1 MSYCPSCNKGVV
13 AGLSYCNHC
22 GFKLTEKKGDD
33 IKSLEIR
40 PEFLISAMVGLFIFG
55 LVAIG
60 ILIGILKQGGGFDFS
75 ILLALTL
82 FSFTLLLMVEGVFTF
97 LLLRRKRV
105 EREVTDSNRLNEQAI
120 NEIYTPPAQA
130 LSEAKFQPAS
140 VTEHTTRT
148 LEPTPKVNS

>member
-1 MSYCPSCNKGVV
+1 MSYCPSCNKEVI

-22 GFKLTEKKGDD
+22 GFKLTGKKGANLQ
-33 IKSLEIR
+33 SSEVR
-40 PEFLISAMVGLFIFG
+40 PEFLVAAMFGLFVFG

-60 ILIGILKQGGGFDFS
+60 FLISLLKQGAGFDFS

-82 FSFTLLLMVEGVFTF
+82 FSFTLLLLVEGVFAF

-105 EREVTDSNRLNEQAI
+105 EKEEINSHRLNEQAI
-120 NEIYTPPAQA
+120 KEIYTPPAQA
-130 LSEAKFQPAS
+130 LSESTFQPAS

-148 LEPTPKVNS
+148 LEPTPKVKS